1 MKESKKKSNLFKKLI
16 KNYPNIVS
24 GRKNFDNHHKRIEDT
39 LKLIKKY
46 KKNLI
51 SKFFI
56 HLSNLNLIP
65 LIFL

>member
-1 MKESKKKSNLFKKLI
+1 MKSQKKIPIYLKKLI

-46 KKNLI
+46 KK
-51 SKFFI
+51 KFNI
-56 HLSNLNLIP
+56 
-65 LIFL
+65 